1 METAD
6 RKLKMAKLAQRR
18 EEAKELGLSLQE
30 YLLLEVAES
39 MNDMKQD
46 EEAILLDLEEVVSLG
61 KAGLLRH

>member
-6 RKLKMAKLAQRR
+6 RKLKMAKLNKYR

-30 YLLLEVAES
+30 YLLLEVADS
-39 MNDMKQD
+39 MNNTEQ
-46 EEAILLDLEEVVSLG
+46 ETEAILSELEEVVSLG